1 MSGNVWEWCLN
12 EFDKPLKDPAR
23 VRLAGTAT
31 RPLRGGS
38 WGYGQDGARAVFRA
52 GNHPARSLLRWR
64 VSGGECSAS
73 PFLGFSWNLFRGGAR
88 SAGA

>member
-38 WGYGQDGARAVFRA
+38 WVNLRVLARAVVRNA
-52 GNHPARSLLRWR
+52 SHPYDR
-64 VSGGECSAS
+64 GFG
-73 PFLGFSWNLFRGGAR
+73 LGFRVVSVVRPP
-88 SAGA
+88 S

>member
-38 WGYGQDGARAVFRA
+38 WYDNRGFARAVYRA
-52 GNHPARSLLRWR
+52 GLHPNYRHL
-64 VSGGECSAS
+64 E
-73 PFLGFSWNLFRGGAR
+73 LGFRVVSVVRPP
-88 SAGA
+88 S